1 LRNILKYFSK
11 NEKGIIKIASGYMNF
26 PGEINDIIGQFKI
39 PMELT
44 TASPMANGFFNDGA
58 IKSLIPK
65 VYKSM
70 ENNLIQSYRAN
81 VREYNREGWTF
92 HAKGL
97 WGECA
102 DEYLMGIGSSNYS
115 NRSFTRDT
123 ELQFYFYSS
132 CPKFKNAIDNE
143 YDSIRKYTTKAVYD
157 NQSFK
162 IKALSKLVKSVL

>member
-1 LRNILKYFSK
+1 M
-11 NEKGIIKIASGYMNF
+11 KIASGYMNF
-26 PGEINDIIGQFKI
+26 PNEINELISEFKN
-39 PMELT
+39 PMELI

-70 ENNLIQSYRAN
+70 ENNLIKLSKAS
-81 VREYNREGWTF
+81 VREYAREGWTF

-115 NRSFTRDT
+115 IRSFTRDT

-132 CPKFKNAIDNE
+132 CPKFKNAIDND
-143 YDSIRKYTTKAVYD
+143 YDNIRKHTTKAAYSHQ
-157 NQSFK
+157 NFK
-162 IKALSKLVKSVL
+162 IKALSKIVKSVL

>member
-1 LRNILKYFSK
+1 MKYFSK
-11 NEKGIIKIASGYMNF
+11 NEKGNIKIASGYMNF
-26 PGEINDIIGQFKI
+26 PNEINDIIGEFKN
-39 PMELT
+39 PVELI
-44 TASPMANGFFNDGA
+44 TASPMANGFFNDGP

-70 ENNLIQSYRAN
+70 ENNLIKSSKAR

-97 WGECA
+97 WGECT

-115 NRSFTRDT
+115 IRSFTRDT

-132 CPKFKNAIDNE
+132 CPKFKCAINND
-143 YDSIRKYTTKAVYD
+143 YDCIRKHTTHAAYEHQ
-157 NQSFK
+157 NLK
-162 IKALSKLVKSVL
+162 IKALSKIVKSVL